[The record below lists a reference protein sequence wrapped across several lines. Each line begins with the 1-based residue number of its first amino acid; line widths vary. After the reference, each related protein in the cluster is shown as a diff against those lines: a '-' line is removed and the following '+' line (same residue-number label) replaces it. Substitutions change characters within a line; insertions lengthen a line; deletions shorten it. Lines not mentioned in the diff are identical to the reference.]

1 MPRTR
6 LRAALLVVVAAA
18 LAGIGWEVSRTVGSR
33 HARTLADLGSD
44 FLPTVAQHI
53 RSFRRVK
60 VEKGRT
66 LWEITARDA
75 QYFDKQDEI
84 VVREP
89 QMTFYLADGQ
99 RRAHVSGSEGRLVLA
114 GRELRSLT
122 LRGDVTVKL
131 DDLEVQTGEA
141 TYDRARDLITS
152 LRCSYNG
159 DEIFST
165 QFYPAIAANPFV
177 AFFAVATESGTIAF
191 TWEGDNG
198 FSVTEEAKI
207 VVE

>member
-1 MPRTR
+1 MRRTR

-18 LAGIGWEVSRTVGSR
+18 LAGIGYEVSRTVGAR
-33 HARTLADLGSD
+33 RARTLADLGSD

-53 RSFRRVK
+53 RSFRRIK

-89 QMTFYLADGQ
+89 QMTLYLADGE
-99 RRAHVSGSEGRLVLA
+99 RRAHVSGAEGRLVLA
-114 GRELRSLT
+114 GRELRTLT
-122 LRGDVTVKL
+122 LRGGVTVRL
-131 DDLEVQTGEA
+131 DDLQLETGEA

-152 LRCSYNG
+152 PGPVTMRGRTLDVSGRGMEVQVAPQHVRLLEDVHTTLRSN
-159 DEIFST
+159 
-165 QFYPAIAANPFV
+165 AAP
-177 AFFAVATESGTIAF
+177 S
-191 TWEGDNG
+191 
-198 FSVTEEAKI
+198 
-207 VVE
+207 

>member
-1 MPRTR
+1 MRRTR
-6 LRAALLVVVAAA
+6 LRAGLLVVVAAA
-18 LAGIGWEVSRTVGSR
+18 LVGIGYEVSRTVGAR
-33 HARTLADLGSD
+33 RARTLADLGSD

-99 RRAHVSGSEGRLVLA
+99 RRAHVLGVEGRLVLA
-114 GRELRSLT
+114 GHELPSPT
-122 LRGDVTVKL
+122 LRGDVTGKL
-131 DDLEVQTGEA
+131 DQPEVQ
-141 TYDRARDLITS
+141 
-152 LRCSYNG
+152 
-159 DEIFST
+159 
-165 QFYPAIAANPFV
+165 
-177 AFFAVATESGTIAF
+177 
-191 TWEGDNG
+191 
-198 FSVTEEAKI
+198 SVEP
-207 VVE
+207 

>member
-6 LRAALLVVVAAA
+6 LRAAMLVVVAAA

-33 HARTLADLGSD
+33 RARTLADLGSD

-66 LWEITARDA
+66 VWEITARDA

-89 QMTFYLADGQ
+89 QITFYLADGV
-99 RRAHVSGSEGRLVLA
+99 RRAHISGAEGRLALA

-122 LRGDVTVKL
+122 LRGSVTVRL
-131 DDLEVQTGEA
+131 DDLQIETGEA

-152 LRCSYNG
+152 PGEVTMHGRTLHVSGRGMEVQVTPQHVRLLDDVHTTLRS
-159 DEIFST
+159 D
-165 QFYPAIAANPFV
+165 AAP
-177 AFFAVATESGTIAF
+177 S
-191 TWEGDNG
+191 
-198 FSVTEEAKI
+198 
-207 VVE
+207 